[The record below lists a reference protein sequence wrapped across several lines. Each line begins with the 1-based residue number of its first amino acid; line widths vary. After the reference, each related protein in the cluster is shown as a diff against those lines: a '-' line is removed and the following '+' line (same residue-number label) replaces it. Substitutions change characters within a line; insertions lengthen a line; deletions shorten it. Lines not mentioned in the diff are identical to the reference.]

1 MDINSLHREYSSLLS
16 LIARSVD
23 ICAIIVSAYL
33 CYILPDW
40 PTPLDSQIYVTAVM
54 IGVLLSLII
63 FPIFRTYGSWRGK
76 AWQVQIR
83 TIAMAWVTVFAVL
96 IVLAFITKTSTMF
109 SRQWIIT
116 WAVLGFILIVVFR
129 SVLGF
134 SLKLVRLKGWNH
146 KRVIVLGA
154 GNLGNSVAKRLTKAT
169 ATGLKVYALLD
180 DNEKLHGKTIEGIN
194 IEGNLDEAAKLVDK
208 YEIDEIWIAL
218 PLRAEARIKDVLHE
232 LRNSTV
238 DIRFVPDIFNL
249 TLLNHSITEIAGLP
263 VLNLSESPMHGINWF
278 AKNLEDKLLSLFIL
292 ILVSPVMILLA
303 LGVKLSS
310 PGPIFYR
317 QERVSWN
324 GKPFMMLKFRSM
336 PVEVEDNSGPVW
348 AKAGERRATRFGA
361 FLRKTSLDELPQF
374 LNVLKG
380 DMSIV
385 GPRPERPVFVS
396 EFKEKIPA
404 YMKKHLVKAGITGWA
419 QINGWR
425 GDTDLNS
432 RIEYDLHYIENW
444 SVWFDLKIIFLTLI
458 KGFVHKHAY

>member
-1 MDINSLHREYSSLLS
+1 MALDRLHREYSSLLS
-16 LIARSVD
+16 LIARLVD
-23 ICAIIVSAYL
+23 ICAIIVAAYI
-33 CYILPDW
+33 CYVIPEW
-40 PTPLDSQIYVTAVM
+40 PIPLDPQKYVIAVM

-76 AWQVQIR
+76 AWREQIR
-83 TIAMAWVTVFAVL
+83 AIAMAWITVLAVL
-96 IVLAFITKTSTMF
+96 IVLAFITKTSTLY

-116 WAVLGFILIVVFR
+116 WAISGFTLIVVFR

-134 SLKLVRLKGWNH
+134 SLKLIRLKGWNH
-146 KRVIVLGA
+146 KRIIILGA
-154 GNLGNSVAKRLTKAT
+154 GNLGSSVAKRLTKAT

-180 DNEKLHGKTIEGIN
+180 DNKQVHGKVIEGVKV
-194 IEGNLDEAAKLVDK
+194 EGDLGETAKLVDQ

-218 PLRAEARIKDVLHE
+218 PLRAESRIKEVLYE

-249 TLLNHSITEIAGLP
+249 ALLNHSITEIAGLP

-278 AKNLEDKLLSLFIL
+278 IKNLEDKVLSLFIL
-292 ILVSPVMILLA
+292 ILVSPIMLA
-303 LGVKLSS
+303 IAIGVKLSS
-310 PGPIFYR
+310 PGPVFYR

-324 GKPFMMLKFRSM
+324 GKPFVMLKFRSM
-336 PVEVEDNSGPVW
+336 PVEVEVDSGPVW
-348 AKAGERRATRFGA
+348 AKPGERRATQFGS

-385 GPRPERPVFVS
+385 GPRPERTVFVD

-425 GDTDLNS
+425 GNTDLNS

-444 SVWFDLKIIFLTLI
+444 SVWFDLKIIALTLFY
-458 KGFVHKHAY
+458 GFLHKNAY

>member
-1 MDINSLHREYSSLLS
+1 MAFDRLHREYSSLLT
-16 LIARSVD
+16 LIVRLID
-23 ICAIIVSAYL
+23 ICAILVSAYF
-33 CYILPDW
+33 CYILPQW
-40 PTPLDSQIYVTAVM
+40 PIPLDNQRYVIAVM

-63 FPIFRTYGSWRGK
+63 FPIFHTYGSWRGK
-76 AWQVQIR
+76 AWRLQIR
-83 TIAMAWVTVFAVL
+83 TIVMAWSTVLAILV
-96 IVLAFITKTSTMF
+96 VLAFITKTSSF
-109 SRQWIIT
+109 YSRQWLIS
-116 WAVLGFILIVVFR
+116 WAVSSVTLIIVFRGMLGFV
-129 SVLGF
+129 
-134 SLKLVRLKGWNH
+134 LKLIRLKGWNH
-146 KRVIVLGA
+146 KRIIILGA
-154 GNLGNSVAKRLTKAT
+154 GNLGCAVAKKLRKST
-169 ATGLKVYALLD
+169 ATGLKVYSLLD
-180 DNEKLHGKTIEGIN
+180 DNKELHGNVIEDITV
-194 IEGNLDEAAKLVDK
+194 EGDLNKVAELVGK
-208 YEIDEIWIAL
+208 YEIDEVWIAL
-218 PLRAEARIKDVLHE
+218 PMRAEARIKEILHE

-249 TLLNHSITEIAGLP
+249 SLLNHSITEIAGLP

-278 AKNLEDKLLSLFIL
+278 AKTIEDKLLSLFIL
-292 ILVSPVMILLA
+292 LLVSPIMVIIA
-303 LGVKLSS
+303 IGIKLSS
-310 PGPIFYR
+310 KGPIFYR

-324 GKPFMMLKFRSM
+324 GKPFMMLKFRTM
-336 PVEVEDNSGPVW
+336 PVEAEKASGPVW
-348 AKAGERRATRFGA
+348 AKAGERRATRFGS

-444 SVWFDLKIIFLTLI
+444 SLWFDLKIIFLTMI

>member
-1 MDINSLHREYSSLLS
+1 MAIDRLHREYSSLLS
-16 LIARSVD
+16 LIARTID
-23 ICAIIVSAYL
+23 ICAIVLSAYL
-33 CYILPDW
+33 CYIIPEW
-40 PTPLDSQIYVTAVM
+40 PSPLNVQLYVMAVM

-76 AWQVQIR
+76 ASREQIR
-83 TIAMAWVTVFAVL
+83 TIAMAWTTVIAVL
-96 IVLAFITKTSTMF
+96 IVLAFITKTSTLY
-109 SRQWIIT
+109 SRQWLVTWGVFGFTLII
-116 WAVLGFILIVVFR
+116 VFR

-134 SLKLVRLKGWNH
+134 TLKLIRLKGWNH
-146 KRVIVLGA
+146 KRIIILGA
-154 GNLGNSVAKRLTKAT
+154 GDLGKAIASRLKNAS
-169 ATGLKVYALLD
+169 ATGLKVYSLLD
-180 DNEKLHGKTIEGIN
+180 DDEKKHDRVIEGIKV
-194 IEGNLDEAAKLVDK
+194 EGNLNKVAELVDR
-208 YEIDEIWIAL
+208 YEIDEVWVAL
-218 PLRAEARIKDVLHE
+218 PLRAENRIKDVLHD
-232 LRNSTV
+232 LRFSTV

-249 TLLNHSITEIAGLP
+249 ALLNHSITEIAGLP

-278 AKNLEDKLLSLFIL
+278 AKTIEDKLLSLFIL
-292 ILVSPVMILLA
+292 LLVSPLMIIIA

-324 GKPFMMLKFRSM
+324 GRPFMMLKFRSM
-336 PVEVEDNSGPVW
+336 PVAVEDESGPVW
-348 AKAGERRATRFGA
+348 AKAGERRATKYGA

-385 GPRPERPVFVS
+385 GPRPERPIFVS

-444 SVWFDLKIIFLTLI
+444 SVWFDLKIIFLTLV